1 MPRGTTMSM
10 ATTTGTATDAGAL
23 VRPRG
28 QRIGLIPVT
37 PWTGVL
43 VTGGGAFERVT
54 GGCQSDVR
62 RVRPGYRLRRGVLP
76 AAHAVHRPCRVM
88 SCAST

>member
-10 ATTTGTATDAGAL
+10 ATTTGTATDGGAL
-23 VRPRG
+23 GRPRG

-37 PWTGVL
+37 PWTGVF
-43 VTGGGAFERVT
+43 VTCAAAFGCVT
-54 GGCQSDVR
+54 EGCQSDAR

-76 AAHAVHRPCRVM
+76 AAHAAHRPCRVM

>member
-10 ATTTGTATDAGAL
+10 GTTTGTATDAGAL
-23 VRPRG
+23 GRPRG
-28 QRIGLIPVT
+28 QRIRLILVT

-43 VTGGGAFERVT
+43 VTGGGAFGCVT
-54 GGCQSDVR
+54 GGCQSDAR
-62 RVRPGYRLRRGVLP
+62 RVRPGYRLRRGVWP
-76 AAHAVHRPCRVM
+76 AAHAAHRPCRVM

>member
-23 VRPRG
+23 GRPRG
-28 QRIGLIPVT
+28 QRIRLILVT

-43 VTGGGAFERVT
+43 VTGGGAFGCVT
-54 GGCQSDVR
+54 GGC
-62 RVRPGYRLRRGVLP
+62 
-76 AAHAVHRPCRVM
+76 
-88 SCAST
+88 

>member
-28 QRIGLIPVT
+28 QRIELIRVT
-37 PWTGVL
+37 P
-43 VTGGGAFERVT
+43 
-54 GGCQSDVR
+54 
-62 RVRPGYRLRRGVLP
+62 
-76 AAHAVHRPCRVM
+76 
-88 SCAST
+88 